1 MSEYLFNQC
10 VWILEEIGRFT
21 GMSYE
26 LTNLVIF
33 VFLNP
38 FLILLFF
45 FLWIYERKKFIKYSL
60 KE

>member
-21 GMSYE
+21 GMYYE

>member
-33 VFLNP
+33 VF
-38 FLILLFF
+38 
-45 FLWIYERKKFIKYSL
+45 
-60 KE
+60 